1 MGRPSTAPSLGGIEV
16 SARGGFEGPFK
27 MKSSAPLV
35 TKLENRFRL
44 FPPRRLRRIA
54 ESWSCWRNHSPVFC
68 GNKGRKAEFD
78 VLSDRDVGTAG
89 GGVEAEGRMIDA
101 RGVAVCE
108 DASRVCTESSGSNPA
123 FASTSMYF

>member
-1 MGRPSTAPSLGGIEV
+1 M
-16 SARGGFEGPFK
+16 
-27 MKSSAPLV
+27 
-35 TKLENRFRL
+35 
-44 FPPRRLRRIA
+44 
-54 ESWSCWRNHSPVFC
+54 FC

-108 DASRVCTESSGSNPA
+108 DASLMCSESSGSSPA